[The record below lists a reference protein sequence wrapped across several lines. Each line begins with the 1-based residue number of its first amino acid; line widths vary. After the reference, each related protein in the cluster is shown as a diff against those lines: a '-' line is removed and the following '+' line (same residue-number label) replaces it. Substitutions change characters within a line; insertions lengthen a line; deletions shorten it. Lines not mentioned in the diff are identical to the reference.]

1 MQDPNEDGRK
11 FFSVLDYS
19 GFLPPKQSSGKHIAL
34 TFKNKCAQSLVVFAP
49 VLKID
54 YGYTYRTHG
63 TWPFFTS
70 IYEYDITFNNQ
81 HSYPDE
87 CGIKQDPSQAGQQVD
102 DQNDY
107 SINMVRKTVN
117 LPNYWQL
124 LGVGTIGKHIF
135 GADDDKYKVVRWET
149 TDGTSDINN
158 HHRRVMDLKFKFH
171 FVMEK

>member
-19 GFLPPKQSSGKHIAL
+19 GFLPPKQSSEKSIAL
-34 TFKNKCAQSLVVFAP
+34 TFKNKCAKSPSVFAP

-54 YGYTYRTHG
+54 YDYTYRTHG
-63 TWPFFTS
+63 TWPFFTTM
-70 IYEYDITFNNQ
+70 YEYDIDFNNQ
-81 HSYPDE
+81 HTFPDE
-87 CGIKQDPSQAGQQVD
+87 CGIEQDQSVPGKQVD
-102 DQNDY
+102 DDY
-107 SINMVRKTVN
+107 SIHMVRMTVN

-124 LGVGTIGKHIF
+124 LGVGMIGKHIF

-158 HHRRVMDLKFKFH
+158 HFRKVTDLKFKFH